1 LIANEQMGDCVRA
14 LFLGRIAVMDQ
25 GSRTA
30 TIVISAAVAA
40 FAVAVCALLAKA
52 FAACG
57 IDVPY
62 LCFIIAIV
70 ACCALGGWALAAW
83 ALVFSAVGL
92 WDFFL
97 PPTGFGW
104 PKYSDAGHFAVF
116 IIVAFFVCWII
127 DGLRRANNALS
138 RDNVVLGCKITALLK
153 RAKAL

>member
-1 LIANEQMGDCVRA
+1 MGDCLEG
-14 LFLGRIAVMDQ
+14 LFLGRIAAMDQ
-25 GSRTA
+25 GSQTA
-30 TIVISAAVAA
+30 TIVLSAALAA
-40 FAVAVCALLAKA
+40 FAVAGCALLAEA
-52 FAACG
+52 FAAFG

-70 ACCALGGWALAAW
+70 ACCAFGGWALAAW

-97 PPTGFGW
+97 PASGFGW
-104 PKYSDAGHFAVF
+104 PKYSDAAHLIVF
-116 IIVAFFVCWII
+116 VIVAFFVCWII

-138 RDNVVLGCKITALLK
+138 RDNVVLGVKLSALLK

>member
-1 LIANEQMGDCVRA
+1 MGDCVGD
-14 LFLGRIAVMDQ
+14 LFLGRIVPMDQ
-25 GSRTA
+25 GSRTS
-30 TIVISAAVAA
+30 TIAISAAVAA
-40 FAVAVCALLAKA
+40 LAVTGCALLAEA
-52 FAACG
+52 FAAFG

-104 PKYSDAGHFAVF
+104 PRYSDAGHLVVF

>member
-1 LIANEQMGDCVRA
+1 MGDCVSG
-14 LFLGRIAVMDQ
+14 LFLGRIVFMDQ
-25 GSRTA
+25 GSRTS
-30 TIVISAAVAA
+30 TIAISAAVAA
-40 FAVAVCALLAKA
+40 LAVTGCALLAEA

-70 ACCALGGWALAAW
+70 ACCALGGWELAVW
-83 ALVFSAVGL
+83 ALVFSAAGL

-97 PPTGFGW
+97 PPSGFGW
-104 PKYSDAGHFAVF
+104 PKYSDAGHLLVF
-116 IIVAFFVCWII
+116 VIVAFFVCWII

-138 RDNVVLGCKITALLK
+138 HDNVVLGCKITALLK

>member
-1 LIANEQMGDCVRA
+1 MGDCVGDP
-14 LFLGRIAVMDQ
+14 FLGRIVAMDQ
-25 GSRTA
+25 GTRTTHIALSA
-30 TIVISAAVAA
+30 TVAA
-40 FAVAVCALLAKA
+40 LAVVGCALLAEA

-70 ACCALGGWALAAW
+70 ACCAIGGWALAVW
-83 ALVFSAVGL
+83 ALVFSAAGL

-97 PPTGFGW
+97 PPNGFGW
-104 PKYSDAGHFAVF
+104 PKYSDAGHLIVF

-127 DGLRRANNALS
+127 DGQRRANNMLS
-138 RDNVVLGCKITALLK
+138 HDNVVLGCKITALLK

>member
-1 LIANEQMGDCVRA
+1 MGDCVGA
-14 LFLGRIAVMDQ
+14 LFLGKIAAMDQ

-30 TIVISAAVAA
+30 TIVLSASVAA
-40 FAVAVCALLAKA
+40 FAVVGCAVLAGA
-52 FAACG
+52 FAAFG

-70 ACCALGGWALAAW
+70 ACCALGGWPLAAW

-92 WDFFL
+92 WNFFL
-97 PPTGFGW
+97 PPSGSGW
-104 PKYSDAGHFAVF
+104 PKYSDAAHLIVF
-116 IIVAFFVCWII
+116 VIVAFFVCWII

-138 RDNVVLGCKITALLK
+138 RDNVALGCKISALLR

>member
-1 LIANEQMGDCVRA
+1 
-14 LFLGRIAVMDQ
+14 MDQ
-25 GSRTA
+25 GTRTA
-30 TIVISAAVAA
+30 SIAVSAAIAA
-40 FAVAVCALLAKA
+40 LAVAGCALLAEA
-52 FAACG
+52 FAAFG

-70 ACCALGGWALAAW
+70 ACCAIGGWGLAAW
-83 ALVFSAVGL
+83 ALVFSAVGI

-104 PKYSDAGHFAVF
+104 PQYSDAAHLVVF

-127 DGLRRANNALS
+127 DGQRRAVDALS
-138 RDNVVLGCKITALLK
+138 RDNVVLGCKVSALLK

>member
-1 LIANEQMGDCVRA
+1 MGDCVGD
-14 LFLGRIAVMDQ
+14 LFLGRIVPMDQ
-25 GSRTA
+25 GSRTS
-30 TIVISAAVAA
+30 TIAISAAVAA
-40 FAVAVCALLAKA
+40 LAVTGCALLAEA
-52 FAACG
+52 FAAFG

-97 PPTGFGW
+97 PPNGFGW
-104 PKYSDAGHFAVF
+104 PKYSDAGHLLVF

>member
-1 LIANEQMGDCVRA
+1 MGDCLAA
-14 LFLGRIAVMDQ
+14 LFLGTIAVMDQ
-25 GSRTA
+25 WSRTA
-30 TIVISAAVAA
+30 NIVLSAAVAA
-40 FAVAVCALLAKA
+40 FAVAACAVLAKA
-52 FAACG
+52 FAAFG

-104 PKYSDAGHFAVF
+104 PRYSDAAHLIVF
-116 IIVAFFVCWII
+116 VIVAFFVCWII
-127 DGLRRANNALS
+127 DGLRRANDALS
-138 RDNVVLGCKITALLK
+138 RDNVVLGVKLTALLK

>member
-1 LIANEQMGDCVRA
+1 
-14 LFLGRIAVMDQ
+14 MDQ
-25 GSRTA
+25 GSQTA
-30 TIVISAAVAA
+30 NTVLSAAVAA
-40 FAVAVCALLAKA
+40 FAVVGCALLAEA

-70 ACCALGGWALAAW
+70 ACCALGGWGLAAW
-83 ALVFSAVGL
+83 ALVFSAVGI

-104 PKYSDAGHFAVF
+104 PQYSDAAHLVVF

-127 DGLRRANNALS
+127 DGLRRANSALS

>member
-1 LIANEQMGDCVRA
+1 MGDCVCA
-14 LFLGRIAVMDQ
+14 LFLGTIVAMDQ
-25 GSRTA
+25 GSRTT
-30 TIVISAAVAA
+30 TIVLSAAIAGL
-40 FAVAVCALLAKA
+40 AVMVCALLAEA

-83 ALVFSAVGL
+83 ALVFSAVGI

-97 PPTGFGW
+97 PPSGFGW
-104 PKYSDAGHFAVF
+104 PKYSDAAHLIVF
-116 IIVAFFVCWII
+116 VIVAFFVCWII
-127 DGLRRANNALS
+127 DGLRRANDALS
-138 RDNVVLGCKITALLK
+138 RDNVVLGCKISALLR

>member
-1 LIANEQMGDCVRA
+1 
-14 LFLGRIAVMDQ
+14 MDQ

-30 TIVISAAVAA
+30 TIVLSAALAAVA
-40 FAVAVCALLAKA
+40 VACCALLAGA
-52 FAACG
+52 FAAFG

-70 ACCALGGWALAAW
+70 ACCAFGGWALGAW

-92 WDFFL
+92 WNFFL
-97 PPTGFGW
+97 PPSGFGW
-104 PKYSDAGHFAVF
+104 PKYSDAAHVIVF
-116 IIVAFFVCWII
+116 VIVAFFVCWII
-127 DGLRRANNALS
+127 DGLRRANDALS

>member
-1 LIANEQMGDCVRA
+1 
-14 LFLGRIAVMDQ
+14 MDQ
-25 GSRTA
+25 GSRTSN
-30 TIVISAAVAA
+30 ILLSAAVAA
-40 FAVAVCALLAKA
+40 FAVAACAALAKA
-52 FAACG
+52 FAIFG

-104 PKYSDAGHFAVF
+104 PKYSDTAHLVVF
-116 IIVAFFVCWII
+116 VIVAFFVCWII
-127 DGLRRANNALS
+127 DGLRRANDALS
-138 RDNVVLGCKITALLK
+138 RDNVVLGVKLTALLK

>member
-1 LIANEQMGDCVRA
+1 MGDCVGD
-14 LFLGRIAVMDQ
+14 LFLGRIVSMDQ
-25 GSRTA
+25 GSRTS
-30 TIVISAAVAA
+30 TIAISAAVAA
-40 FAVAVCALLAKA
+40 LAVTGCALLAEA
-52 FAACG
+52 FAAFG

-97 PPTGFGW
+97 PPNGFGW
-104 PKYSDAGHFAVF
+104 PKYSDAGHLLVF

>member
-1 LIANEQMGDCVRA
+1 
-14 LFLGRIAVMDQ
+14 MDQ
-25 GSRTA
+25 GSRT
-30 TIVISAAVAA
+30 TITVLSVAVAA
-40 FAVAVCALLAKA
+40 FAVTICALLAAA

-70 ACCALGGWALAAW
+70 ACCALGGWGLAAW

-97 PPTGFGW
+97 PPSGFGW
-104 PKYSDAGHFAVF
+104 PRYSDAGHLIVF

-127 DGLRRANNALS
+127 DGLRRANDALS
-138 RDNVVLGCKITALLK
+138 RDNVVLGVKLSALLR
-153 RAKAL
+153 RAKTL

>member
-1 LIANEQMGDCVRA
+1 MGDCVGD
-14 LFLGRIAVMDQ
+14 LFLGRIVPMDQ
-25 GSRTA
+25 GSRTS
-30 TIVISAAVAA
+30 TIAISAAVAA
-40 FAVAVCALLAKA
+40 LAVTGCALLAEA
-52 FAACG
+52 FAAFG

-97 PPTGFGW
+97 PPNGFGW
-104 PKYSDAGHFAVF
+104 PRYSDAGHLVVF

>member
-1 LIANEQMGDCVRA
+1 
-14 LFLGRIAVMDQ
+14 MDQ
-25 GSRTA
+25 GSRTSN
-30 TIVISAAVAA
+30 ILLSAAVAA
-40 FAVAVCALLAKA
+40 VAVTGCALLAAA

-97 PPTGFGW
+97 PPSGLGW
-104 PKYSDAGHFAVF
+104 PKYSDTAHLIVF
-116 IIVAFFVCWII
+116 VIVAFFVCWII
-127 DGLRRANNALS
+127 DGLRRANDALS
-138 RDNVVLGCKITALLK
+138 RDNVVLGVKLSALLK

>member
-1 LIANEQMGDCVRA
+1 
-14 LFLGRIAVMDQ
+14 MDQ

-30 TIVISAAVAA
+30 TIVLSAAIAAVA
-40 FAVAVCALLAKA
+40 VTVCALLAGA

-70 ACCALGGWALAAW
+70 ACCALGGWSLAAW
-83 ALVFSAVGL
+83 ALVFSAAGI

-97 PPTGFGW
+97 PPSGFGW
-104 PKYSDAGHFAVF
+104 PQYSDAGHLVVF
-116 IIVAFFVCWII
+116 IIVSFFVCWII
-127 DGLRRANNALS
+127 DGLRRANDALS

>member
-1 LIANEQMGDCVRA
+1 
-14 LFLGRIAVMDQ
+14 
-25 GSRTA
+25 
-30 TIVISAAVAA
+30 VAA
-40 FAVAVCALLAKA
+40 LAVTGCALLAEA
-52 FAACG
+52 FAAFG

-97 PPTGFGW
+97 PPNGFGW
-104 PKYSDAGHFAVF
+104 PKYSDAGHLLVF

-127 DGLRRANNALS
+127 DGLRRANDALS
-138 RDNVVLGCKITALLK
+138 RDNVVLGVKLTALLK

>member
-1 LIANEQMGDCVRA
+1 
-14 LFLGRIAVMDQ
+14 MDQ

-30 TIVISAAVAA
+30 TIVLSAALAA
-40 FAVAVCALLAKA
+40 FAVAGCALLAEA
-52 FAACG
+52 FAAFG

-70 ACCALGGWALAAW
+70 ACCAFGGWTLAAW

-97 PPTGFGW
+97 PRSGFGW
-104 PKYSDAGHFAVF
+104 PKYSDAAHLAVF
-116 IIVAFFVCWII
+116 VIVAFFVCWII
-127 DGLRRANNALS
+127 DGLRRANNVLS
-138 RDNVVLGCKITALLK
+138 RDNVVLGVKLSALLK

>member
-1 LIANEQMGDCVRA
+1 MGDCVGD
-14 LFLGRIAVMDQ
+14 LFLGRIVSMDQ
-25 GSRTA
+25 GSRTS
-30 TIVISAAVAA
+30 TIASSAAVAA
-40 FAVAVCALLAKA
+40 LAVTGCALLAEA
-52 FAACG
+52 FAAFG

-97 PPTGFGW
+97 PPNGFGW
-104 PKYSDAGHFAVF
+104 PKYSDAGHLLVF